1 MMTLSTPNDRT
12 RPSGSPDSWVLWV
25 DGSGGFL
32 IVDQHEVSIGG
43 PASEQEATI
52 GVQADL
58 HRREAALTR
67 SQGEYRIEPL
77 DGTVTVDGQVI
88 TRAVSLR
95 AGDPFT
101 LGRHVRF
108 WFHQP
113 HPLSASAKLSVE
125 PRTRLRPHVDA
136 VLWLDDTLVIGP
148 SEDCHVRVPHA
159 EGALVLMRRGAV
171 WQVKPTAGEAHWRPL
186 TPGRRLDGLG
196 ISMTLEPR

>member
-1 MMTLSTPNDRT
+1 MTLSTPNDQVRH
-12 RPSGSPDSWVLWV
+12 SGSPDSWVLWV

-32 IVDQHEVSIGG
+32 IVDQSQVTIGG
-43 PASEQEATI
+43 PASEREATI

-58 HRREAALTR
+58 HRREAALSR
-67 SQGEYRIEPL
+67 HRGEYRIEPL
-77 DGTVTVDGQVI
+77 DGRVSIAEQMI
-88 TRAVSLR
+88 TETVSLR
-95 AGDPFT
+95 AGEPFT
-101 LGRHVRF
+101 LGSHVRF

-136 VLWLDDTLVIGP
+136 VLWLDDTLVLGP
-148 SEDCHVRVPHA
+148 SDDCHVQVPHA
-159 EGALVLMRRGAV
+159 EGPLVLMRRGAR
-171 WQVKPTAGEAHWRPL
+171 WQVKPTVGKVAWRAL